1 MTTQLEKEGE
11 KNENQRQ
18 SVENAETKVLETL
31 REIVLRDDRLE
42 LQKVQQILN
51 DRLLLSEKVNPIVEE
66 HLDFLKQNFPK
77 EFSKIVDKMIEQKI
91 KNSQNEILNVIYP
104 QVGQMITKY
113 VNFQIQLLREQ
124 INERIEFL
132 TSKQGLMLRLKAKL
146 FGLSEA
152 DLALASVKISTLEE
166 VFLIQKN
173 SGLLLG
179 SASRQPKL
187 NRDVVAGMLTAIK
200 AFIEDAFERENQ
212 ELEGVN
218 YGNYQIFLQNF
229 PTFYAAIAV
238 SGAPS
243 VGEQQRWREQLIQLV
258 IDTPELRN
266 AMPDDALVS
275 KILYESFIESQQL
288 KK

>member
-200 AFIEDAFERENQ
+200 AFVEDAFERESQ

-243 VGEQQRWREQLIQLV
+243 VGEQQRWRDQLIQLV

-275 KILYESFIESQQL
+275 KILHESFIESQQL